1 MRLNSLV
8 IDEFYSD
15 PYETREMALRQ
26 EFAVQGNY
34 PGKRT
39 KSFAPKGSGA
49 YELIQKAIE
58 PMAGKITWWPDDSY
72 TGSFQYTTSR
82 DRSWV
87 HADQHNNWAGVLYL
101 TPDAPVTGGTGLFKH
116 KPTGLDRAPKNPDG
130 TYDEE
135 MMKIIYKDSQ
145 DMTKWEM
152 VDFIGNKFNKLIM
165 YRGDMFHTSLDYF
178 GQDMHDGRLFQVFFF
193 STER

>member
-8 IDEFYSD
+8 IDEFYND
-15 PYETREMALRQ
+15 PYETREMALKQ
-26 EFAVQGNY
+26 EFTVQGNY

-49 YELIQKAIE
+49 YNLIQKAIE

-82 DRSWV
+82 DRSWI
-87 HADQHNNWAGVLYL
+87 HADQHNNWAAVLYL

-116 KPTGLDRAPKNPDG
+116 KATGLDRAPRNPDG

-135 MMKIIYKDSQ
+135 LMKVIYKDSQ

-152 VDFIGNKFNKLIM
+152 VDFVGNKFNKLIM

-178 GQDMHDGRLFQVFFF
+178 GQDINDGRLFQVFFF

>member
-1 MRLNSLV
+1 MRLNSFV
-8 IDEFYSD
+8 IDEFYND
-15 PYETREMALRQ
+15 PIETREMALKQ
-26 EFAVQGNY
+26 NFEVQGNY

-39 KSFAPKGSGA
+39 KSFAKKGSGA
-49 YELIQKAIE
+49 YNLIQKAIE

-82 DRSWV
+82 DRSWI

-116 KPTGLDRAPKNPDG
+116 KETGLDRAPRKADG
-130 TYDEE
+130 TYDDD

-152 VDFIGNKFNKLIM
+152 VDFIGNKFNKLIA
-165 YRGDMFHTSLDYF
+165 YRGDLFHTSLDYF
-178 GQDMHDGRLFQVFFF
+178 GQDINDGRLFQVFFF